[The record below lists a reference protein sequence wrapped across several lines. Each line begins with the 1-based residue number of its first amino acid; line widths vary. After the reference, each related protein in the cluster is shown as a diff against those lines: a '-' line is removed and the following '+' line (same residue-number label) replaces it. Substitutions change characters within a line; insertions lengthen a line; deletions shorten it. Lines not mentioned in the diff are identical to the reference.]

1 MTSYV
6 GPYRLLNLI
15 RSSRTAQIWE
25 VILDGERSRFAM
37 KRLLVGEQQSKEEI
51 KLLKHEYEVG
61 RNLKHPRIIE
71 FVEFSQY
78 KGEVYLVMELYS
90 SPNLKQI
97 LQAQGFESIAPVAS
111 RITEQ
116 AAESLAYLASQNWV
130 HRDVK
135 PDNFLVDEE
144 GNVKLIDFALAE
156 RKKTGLA
163 KMFAGKS
170 KVQGTPSYMS
180 PEQIRGQVVDSKAD
194 VYSLGCMLYEL
205 VSGKKAYT
213 GASTNDLL
221 NKHLRG
227 AVPVVEVHNPNIT
240 AEFSQLLRQM
250 MAKKP
255 DGRPELEQLVAAM
268 RATPIFKIPPAQAA
282 AAAASSDN

>member
-1 MTSYV
+1 
-6 GPYRLLNLI
+6 
-15 RSSRTAQIWE
+15 
-25 VILDGERSRFAM
+25 M

-78 KGEVYLVMELYS
+78 KGEVYLVMELFS
-90 SPNLKQI
+90 APNLKQI
-97 LQAQGFESIAPVAS
+97 LQAQGFESLAPLAS
-111 RITEQ
+111 RIAEQ
-116 AAESLAYLASQNWV
+116 AAESLAYLASQGWV

-135 PDNFLVDEE
+135 PDNFLVDDT
-144 GNVKLIDFALAE
+144 GNLKLIDFALAE

-240 AEFSQLLRQM
+240 AEFSQLLRHM

-268 RATPIFKIPPAQAA
+268 RATPIHKIPPAQAI
-282 AAAASSDN
+282 AAASKDD

>member
-25 VILDGERSRFAM
+25 VILDGKRSRYAM

-78 KGEVYLVMELYS
+78 KGEVYLVMELFS
-90 SPNLKQI
+90 APNLKQI
-97 LQAQGFESIAPVAS
+97 LQAQGFESLAPLAS
-111 RITEQ
+111 RIAEQ
-116 AAESLAYLASQNWV
+116 AAESLAYLASQGWV

-135 PDNFLVDEE
+135 PDNFLVDDT
-144 GNVKLIDFALAE
+144 GNLKLIDFALAE

-240 AEFSQLLRQM
+240 AEFSQLLRHM

-268 RATPIFKIPPAQAA
+268 RATPIHKIPPAQAI
-282 AAAASSDN
+282 AAASKDD